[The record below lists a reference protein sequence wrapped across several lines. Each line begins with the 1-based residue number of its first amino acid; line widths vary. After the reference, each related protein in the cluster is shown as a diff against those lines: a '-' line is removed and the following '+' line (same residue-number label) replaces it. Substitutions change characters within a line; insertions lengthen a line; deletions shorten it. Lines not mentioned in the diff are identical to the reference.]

1 MAEEVGIVMTLYDR
15 VSPTLKSIAGSSRAF
30 DKSLDELE
38 ASLKAYDKAQTEL
51 VGHSAN
57 LKKAIAETDVKVR
70 EAQKSYRKLKD
81 ETSKARW
88 TTPLTSRPGCGG
100 DSATPRPPSRRNA
113 PPTRPIQAGTERR
126 ASAISKAD
134 NRGGR
139 RKERHRTGRTGK
151 GADGSRGRKPLERR
165 AGEGGGCFPEQRDP
179 GEPEARMASSILSG
193 AVSGGSMGAVLGAPR
208 NRGGRCCG
216 GPGRCGFRR
225 RGDL

>member
-81 ETSKARW
+81 ETSKGALDDAIDEQARLRRELSD
-88 TTPLTSRPGCGG
+88 TEAAIKEN
-100 DSATPRPPSRRNA
+100 SAAYQDLYKQARNA
-113 PPTRPIQAGTERR
+113 

-134 NRGGR
+134 NRAGGE
-139 RKERHRTGRTGK
+139 KSGTGLGGLAKGLMAAGVGSLWSDALGK
-151 GADGSRGRKPLERR
+151 VGDAFLSS
-165 AGEGGGCFPEQRDP
+165 AI

-193 AVSGGSMGAVLGAPR
+193 VGRAR

>member
-81 ETSKARW
+81 ETSKGALDDAIDEQARLRRELSD
-88 TTPLTSRPGCGG
+88 TEAAIKEN
-100 DSATPRPPSRRNA
+100 SAAYQDLYKQARNA
-113 PPTRPIQAGTERR
+113 
-126 ASAISKAD
+126 ASAISKAG
-134 NRGGR
+134 N
-139 RKERHRTGRTGK
+139 
-151 GADGSRGRKPLERR
+151 R
-165 AGEGGGCFPEQRDP
+165 AGGEKSGTGLGGLAKGLMAAGVGSLWSDALGKVGDAFLSSAI

-193 AVSGGSMGAVLGAPR
+193 AVSGGSMGAVLG
-208 NRGGRCCG
+208 
-216 GPGRCGFRR
+216 GPGIAV
-225 RGDL
+225 GDRKSVV

>member
-81 ETSKARW
+81 ETSKGALDDAIDEQARR
-88 TTPLTSRPGCGG
+88 TAPPIKTYTSRHG
-100 DSATPRPPSRRNA
+100 TRPPPSAR
-113 PPTRPIQAGTERR
+113 PT
-126 ASAISKAD
+126 
-134 NRGGR
+134 
-139 RKERHRTGRTGK
+139 TGREAK
-151 GADGSRGRKPLERR
+151 RAAQDWADWQRG
-165 AGEGGGCFPEQRDP
+165 
-179 GEPEARMASSILSG
+179 
-193 AVSGGSMGAVLGAPR
+193 
-208 NRGGRCCG
+208 
-216 GPGRCGFRR
+216 
-225 RGDL
+225 

>member
-81 ETSKARW
+81 ETSKGALDDAIDEQARLRRELSD
-88 TTPLTSRPGCGG
+88 TEAAIKEN
-100 DSATPRPPSRRNA
+100 SAAYQDLYKQARNA
-113 PPTRPIQAGTERR
+113 
-126 ASAISKAD
+126 ASAISKAG
-134 NRGGR
+134 N
-139 RKERHRTGRTGK
+139 
-151 GADGSRGRKPLERR
+151 R
-165 AGEGGGCFPEQRDP
+165 AGGEKSGTGLGGLAKGL
-179 GEPEARMASSILSG
+179 MAAGVGSLWSDALGKVG
-193 AVSGGSMGAVLGAPR
+193 AKTTYGQVCQHTLDQ
-208 NRGGRCCG
+208 
-216 GPGRCGFRR
+216 F
-225 RGDL
+225 

>member
-81 ETSKARW
+81 ETSKGALDDAIDEQARLRRELSD
-88 TTPLTSRPGCGG
+88 TEAAIKENSCGL
-100 DSATPRPPSRRNA
+100 
-113 PPTRPIQAGTERR
+113 TRPLQAGTERGFR
-126 ASAISKAD
+126 HQQG
-134 NRGGR
+134 RQPGGR

-151 GADGSRGRKPLERR
+151 GADGGRGRKPLERR

-179 GEPEARMASSILSG
+179 GG
-193 AVSGGSMGAVLGAPR
+193 AGGAYGLLDPVRGGFRRLHGCGIGRAR

-216 GPGRCGFRR
+216 GPGRCGLRR